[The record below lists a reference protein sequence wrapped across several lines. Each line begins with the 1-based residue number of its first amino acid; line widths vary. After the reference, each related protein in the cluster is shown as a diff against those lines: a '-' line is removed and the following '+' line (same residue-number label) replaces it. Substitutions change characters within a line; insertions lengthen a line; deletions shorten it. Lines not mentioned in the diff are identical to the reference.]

1 MSIRIASVV
10 FFAMSIAQGASA
22 ADLPLAPK
30 FYDWTGVYV
39 GANVGYGS
47 ASISEST
54 DTAGTA
60 TTSTAQ
66 TISGLLAG
74 GQVGANLQFGGV
86 VVGAE
91 IDGEWSGLRS
101 AASGATVDFKIPWL
115 ATARLRIG
123 FAHDRIHYY
132 LTGGAGYMQFS
143 RADAS
148 GVFLSTTSQA
158 RTAWVI
164 GAGSESAINR
174 NLILRFEVLYLRLL
188 GNADTL
194 FGTVTTTGGT
204 TTTTAA
210 TTESGYDIIGR
221 VGLSYKFGWSN

>member
-47 ASISEST
+47 ASIS
-54 DTAGTA
+54 A
-60 TTSTAQ
+60 STAQ

-174 NLILRFEVLYLRLL
+174 NLILRFEVLYLRPL